1 MEAADGADLFGW
13 HSSMVVPEDGDDG
26 EEEGSDEEED
36 RRPTGSTEVRYCF
49 TECLT
54 ILRHGGTEVLV
65 FLEYGIFL
73 LNMLCSSVP
82 IRD

>member
-13 HSSMVVPEDGDDG
+13 HSSMVGLEDGKDG
-26 EEEGSDEEED
+26 EEGSDEEED

-49 TECLT
+49 TECLA
-54 ILRHGGTEVLV
+54 ILRHGGTLVLV
-65 FLEYGIFL
+65 FLESGIFL